1 MNIGLHYTKGD
12 GYYQEYKGNRK
23 LVEYA
28 LQPFMLNG
36 SEVKRSDLVRKK
48 AMDNHFGG
56 AIFSLNYRGTRLNA
70 SLGGGYNRYFGRHFG
85 NVLWVKEYIG
95 DIVPQHEYYRN
106 NGAKNDANIY
116 LKADYRLAKGLNIYA
131 DMQYRHIGYKIDGN
145 NDKWNDAT
153 AALQRLAVDER
164 FDFFNPKAGLS
175 WQVDKNN
182 RLFASVSV
190 AHKEPTRNNYT
201 DGKLNEHPKAERLT
215 DYEAGYTFANSRF
228 KAGANIYFMDYKEQ
242 LVLTGELNEIGEPLA
257 ANIPDSYRAG
267 IELMAGVSLPC
278 GFSWDANAT
287 LSRNRIKEF
296 TEVLYDDNTYER
308 WEINHGETR
317 LSFSPEV
324 IVNSNITYNWR
335 GFDISLQSH
344 YVGKQYMSN
353 CDQEE
358 HRLDA
363 YFVNNLRLA
372 YTFALPK
379 TKSIT
384 IGATIYNLFDHEYE
398 SNGYAGSGYYTNAD
412 GTRERYN
419 YAGYAAQA
427 GINVLGHINIEF

>member
-1 MNIGLHYTKGD
+1 M
-12 GYYQEYKGNRK
+12 
-23 LVEYA
+23 
-28 LQPFMLNG
+28 
-36 SEVKRSDLVRKK
+36 
-48 AMDNHFGG
+48 
-56 AIFSLNYRGTRLNA
+56 
-70 SLGGGYNRYFGRHFG
+70 
-85 NVLWVKEYIG
+85 
-95 DIVPQHEYYRN
+95 
-106 NGAKNDANIY
+106 
-116 LKADYRLAKGLNIYA
+116 
-131 DMQYRHIGYKIDGN
+131 
-145 NDKWNDAT
+145 
-153 AALQRLAVDER
+153 
-164 FDFFNPKAGLS
+164 
-175 WQVDKNN
+175 
-182 RLFASVSV
+182 
-190 AHKEPTRNNYT
+190 
-201 DGKLNEHPKAERLT
+201 
-215 DYEAGYTFANSRF
+215 
-228 KAGANIYFMDYKEQ
+228 
-242 LVLTGELNEIGEPLA
+242 
-257 ANIPDSYRAG
+257 
-267 IELMAGVSLPC
+267 SLPC

-324 IVNSNITYNWR
+324 IVNSNIAYNWR

-427 GINVLGHINIEF
+427 GINVLGHINIEL